1 VKLTKQTLVTL
12 IEEAMGLPEGE
23 VIDFP
28 VQASVSE
35 DDIQK
40 VIKLENNVA
49 ELLAVIFGNQ
59 AEIPIDV
66 LERMEDLIN
75 EVEGALKK

>member
-1 VKLTKQTLVTL
+1 MKLTKQMLQEM
-12 IEEAMGLPEGE
+12 IEMGLPEGE

-28 VQASVSE
+28 VQVSVSE
-35 DDIQK
+35 DDLQK

-66 LERMEDLIN
+66 LDRMEDLIN
-75 EVEGALKK
+75 EVEEALKK

>member
-1 VKLTKQTLVTL
+1 MKLTKQMLQEM
-12 IEEAMGLPEGE
+12 IEMGLPEGE

-35 DDIQK
+35 DDLQK

-59 AEIPIDV
+59 TEIPIDV
-66 LERMEDLIN
+66 LERMDDLIN
-75 EVEGALKK
+75 EVEEALKK

>member
-1 VKLTKQTLVTL
+1 MRLTKKLIL
-12 IEEAMGLPEGE
+12 EIIEETMGLPEGE

-35 DDIQK
+35 